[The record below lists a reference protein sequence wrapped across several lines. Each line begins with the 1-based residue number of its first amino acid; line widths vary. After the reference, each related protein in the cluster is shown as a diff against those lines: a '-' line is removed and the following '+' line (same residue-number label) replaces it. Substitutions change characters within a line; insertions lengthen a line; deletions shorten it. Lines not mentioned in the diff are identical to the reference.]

1 MNKIEKIQI
10 PNIKDTSLLVVLDS
24 IELEKTLGYHDLFL
38 LWSPTFQKAGIPV
51 YIVFP
56 DEPNQLKEY
65 CQYYNTYIHYV
76 SDFELIKRLDCI
88 QEKIVFGKKYSV
100 ILSKMYVVH
109 NGYLFEEQ
117 KRINNKAIKKL
128 YIKALEL
135 KFENFIKKL
144 KIPLTSQISFGNIN
158 ERKRVC
164 DEKKW
169 RFSSVGRAS
178 ALQAEGQRFESVNLH
193 HLNAD
198 LAQLVEQ
205 LTCNQ

>member
-1 MNKIEKIQI
+1 MNNIEIN
-10 PNIKDTSLLVVLDS
+10 NIKETALLVILDS
-24 IELEKTLGYHDLFL
+24 VELEKTMSHHDLFL
-38 LWSPTFQKAGIPV
+38 LWSKAFENVGIPI

-135 KFENFIKKL
+135 KFENFIKKI
-144 KIPLTSQISFGNIN
+144 KNSVDIPNIL
-158 ERKRVC
+158 
-164 DEKKW
+164 W
-169 RFSSVGRAS
+169 
-178 ALQAEGQRFESVNLH
+178 
-193 HLNAD
+193 
-198 LAQLVEQ
+198 
-205 LTCNQ
+205 